1 MLGRFR
7 KIQNRFRKQPVR
19 LYMQSHYPFSP
30 LLSCV
35 HATCGCRVQNYIWI
49 SHLAR
54 VVYIQIP
61 KCGSTSL
68 TRALKLPPM
77 KYSTEI
83 TDEYFLFSYFLR
95 LRNYEDRFDN
105 EIPQLVPIRYVQ
117 TKAISLVPSRAD
129 RLIART
135 LRKIDQGIL
144 YSEPAGEFR
153 FCHYFGNLMN
163 LQEKYP
169 DYDYI
174 CFVRDPLSRFMSG
187 LNMFYGD
194 PTDRAKR
201 KYSRIVYSS
210 LMGPGK
216 RSIGDII
223 DDIFRRPNHHFNPL
237 VDFIDKKADRSRIQ
251 FIKAD
256 CVNDWLLKK
265 FNLRNANRFNESKS
279 SSSLY
284 DKSDISDDDMHRI
297 TSFSAED
304 QRLYDQS
311 HAVD

>member
-1 MLGRFR
+1 MLS
-7 KIQNRFRKQPVR
+7 RFRKQPAG

-30 LLSCV
+30 QLSCV
-35 HATCGCRVQNYIWI
+35 DATCGCRVRNHIWI

-54 VVYIQIP
+54 MVYIQVL
-61 KCGSTSL
+61 KCGSGSL
-68 TRALKLPPM
+68 KRALQLPM
-77 KYSTEI
+77 ATSTEI
-83 TDEYFLFSYFLR
+83 IYEYFLFSYFLR

-105 EIPQLVPIRYVQ
+105 EIPQLVPIRYPQARVL
-117 TKAISLVPSRAD
+117 SLAPNRAD
-129 RLIART
+129 RLVART
-135 LRKIDQGIL
+135 LQKIDQGNL
-144 YSEPAGEFR
+144 CSEPGGRFR
-153 FCHYFGNLMN
+153 FCHYFGNLMD

-194 PTDRAKR
+194 STDNPHLGH
-201 KYSRIVYSS
+201 SRIVYSS

-216 RSIGDII
+216 HSIGDIV
-223 DDIFRRPNHHFNPL
+223 DDIFRCPNCHLNPL
-237 VDFIDKKADRSRIQ
+237 VNFIDKKADWSRIQ
-251 FIKAD
+251 FIKVD

-265 FNLRNANRFNESKS
+265 FNLRNAKRFNVSRS

-297 TSFSAED
+297 TSFYAED